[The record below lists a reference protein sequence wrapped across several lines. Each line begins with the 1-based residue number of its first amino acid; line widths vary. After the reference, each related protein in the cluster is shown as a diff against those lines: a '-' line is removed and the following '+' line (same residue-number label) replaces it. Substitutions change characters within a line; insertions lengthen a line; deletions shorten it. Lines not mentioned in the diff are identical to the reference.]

1 MRFDDLYDERRV
13 YEGAKKK
20 PLYEQEKVVEG
31 YKSPTTDTTP
41 MNVQRR
47 PVVTDN
53 KVVESVQTE
62 VTPDNVQRRPGFEE
76 QSKRVDWWNVPS
88 YTAAVEEQRKKAEE
102 AAALD
107 VKRSKRKRDVALIG
121 DMADVLARSIAHHG
135 SNGAWMYNPFKSRSE
150 EAQNAYENALKRRDG
165 MAVDYAGK
173 IAQAKMQDHIA
184 KQKQQAADRDYQLQL
199 GKAQRDAQQ
208 KAFDNALAMAK
219 FEADKEKKGLD
230 ILLQQGKIDEQ
241 QYKVETARIEAAYAD
256 RVQKSIV
263 DKNNAAQGEYIA
275 YDRDGKPHR
284 FKEAKAAE
292 QFAQENDTW
301 EEILGTTESV
311 RIGSNLGI
319 PDTTRTTTTRV
330 IGGRAIRPKKKE
342 GKLQKPNWGESNNN
356 NTDW

>member
-1 MRFDDLYDERRV
+1 MKFDDLFEERRV
-13 YEGAKKK
+13 YEGAEKK
-20 PLYEQEKVVEG
+20 PLYEPEKVVEG
-31 YKSPTTDTTP
+31 YNSPTTDTTP

-47 PVVTDN
+47 PVAAGSVSVEDVGTD
-53 KVVESVQTE
+53 

-199 GKAQRDAQQ
+199 GKAQRDAEQ

-219 FEADKEKKGLD
+219 FEADKEKNGLD

-241 QYKVETARIEAAYAD
+241 QYKVETARIEAAYAE
-256 RVQKSIV
+256 RVQNSIIA
-263 DKNNAAQGEYIA
+263 KNNAAQGEYIA

-292 QFAQENDTW
+292 QFAKQQGTW
-301 EEILGTTESV
+301 KAEEGNFVEEREQDQPYGKPIKTT
-311 RIGSNLGI
+311 IK
-319 PDTTRTTTTRV
+319 TTKV
-330 IGGRAIRPKKKE
+330 VGGYSEKPKKTMPGVNDKNKKMP
-342 GKLQKPNWGESNNN
+342 GVK
-356 NTDW
+356 

>member
-13 YEGAKKK
+13 YEGAEKK
-20 PLYEQEKVVEG
+20 PLYEPEKVVKG
-31 YKSPTTDTTP
+31 NKSPTTDTTP

-47 PVVTDN
+47 PVAA
-53 KVVESVQTE
+53 ESVSVEDAETD

-230 ILLQQGKIDEQ
+230 ILLQQGKINEQ
-241 QYKVETARIEAAYAD
+241 QYKVQEAKIKANYAD
-256 RVQKSIV
+256 RVQNSIIA
-263 DKNNAAQGEYIA
+263 KNNAAQGEYIA
-275 YDRDGKPHR
+275 YDRDGNPH
-284 FKEAKAAE
+284 
-292 QFAQENDTW
+292 Q
-301 EEILGTTESV
+301 I
-311 RIGSNLGI
+311 
-319 PDTTRTTTTRV
+319 
-330 IGGRAIRPKKKE
+330 GRAHV
-342 GKLQKPNWGESNNN
+342 
-356 NTDW
+356 